1 MSETARTAGHR
12 RRVLR
17 AFNATDG
24 RGFYDYQLLELLLF
38 YAIPRRDVKP
48 LAKTLLAR
56 FGSMRGVFTAEEA
69 ELLAVPGVGPSTATL
84 LRLVKTMFA
93 ACLQENLREQ
103 PCLSRKIVIKDYL
116 RMNYGSSRNE
126 ELVILLLDKYDRLI
140 DELHFPGGADSA
152 QCSRQDLLRK
162 ILLQRH
168 VTAVV
173 AGHNHPDGNIC
184 PSLRD
189 INATRS
195 LGALLNTVGIRL
207 KDSLIVTA
215 DRCVSL
221 MKFVSPQ

>member
-1 MSETARTAGHR
+1 MLH
-12 RRVLR
+12 
-17 AFNATDG
+17 AFHATDG

-84 LRLVKTMFA
+84 LRLIKNMFA
-93 ACLQENLREQ
+93 SCLQEDLREK
-103 PCLSRKIVIKDYL
+103 PCLSHKIVIKDYL
-116 RMNYGSSRNE
+116 RMNCGSSRSE
-126 ELVILLLDKYDRLI
+126 ELIILLLDKYDRLI

-162 ILLQRH
+162 ILFRRDA
-168 VTAVV
+168 TAVV
-173 AGHNHPDGNIC
+173 AGHNHPDGNLC
-184 PSLRD
+184 PFLRD

-195 LGALLNTVGIRL
+195 LCALLSAIGIRL
-207 KDSLIVTA
+207 KDSLIITG

-221 MKFVSPQ
+221 MKYVQER